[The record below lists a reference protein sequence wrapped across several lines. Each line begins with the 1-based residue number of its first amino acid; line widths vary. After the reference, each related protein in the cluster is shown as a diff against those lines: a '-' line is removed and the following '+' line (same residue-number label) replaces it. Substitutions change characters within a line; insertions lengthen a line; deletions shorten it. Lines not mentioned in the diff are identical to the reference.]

1 MKISNT
7 SPKTCN
13 FENQTLFY
21 RPEFLEVLVRD
32 LLKEDSIENNQINV
46 KGCLDAIVSVSE
58 TMLREL
64 AGQHNEEG
72 PDGMEAHYHGA

>member
-1 MKISNT
+1 M
-7 SPKTCN
+7 KTCN
-13 FENQTLFY
+13 FENQSPFY
-21 RPEFLEVLVRD
+21 RPEFLEVLVRN

-64 AGQHNEEG
+64 AEQKNEVAYMSGELQ
-72 PDGMEAHYHGA
+72 YNGA

>member
-13 FENQTLFY
+13 FKNQTLFY
-21 RPEFLEVLVRD
+21 RPEFLEVLVRN

-64 AGQHNEEG
+64 EEKQNEMAHLA
-72 PDGMEAHYHGA
+72 MEVQYYGA

>member
-13 FENQTLFY
+13 FKNQCLFY
-21 RPEFLEVLVRD
+21 RPEFLELAVRK
-32 LLKEDSIENNQINV
+32 LLKEDSIENNQANV
-46 KGCLDAIVSVSE
+46 KGCLQAIVSVSE

-64 AGQHNEEG
+64 EEKQNEEG